1 MCEFFR
7 TPESYNTL
15 LYAMVNGYNRI
26 SELSTFSGYPKNK
39 CDKYIK
45 TFCEFSLV
53 RKGPE
58 KNGHTKILSHSY
70 IALQYETLLTAMPN
84 VDGNFGEDVYN
95 SFMRYFN
102 DEVLS
107 AFYKEMCVYW
117 LKENINSILMDY
129 IDTKDLSYN
138 NVKMDNFACEKK
150 ADGICLLRY
159 DSQRKTYTK
168 AHS

>member
-1 MCEFFR
+1 
-7 TPESYNTL
+7 
-15 LYAMVNGYNRI
+15 
-26 SELSTFSGYPKNK
+26 
-39 CDKYIK
+39 
-45 TFCEFSLV
+45 
-53 RKGPE
+53 
-58 KNGHTKILSHSY
+58 
-70 IALQYETLLTAMPN
+70 MPN

-150 ADGICLLRY
+150 SGRYMLITIRLPAENLHKNSEQRSVCAETENGTQRADIVLARIAKII
-159 DSQRKTYTK
+159 R
-168 AHS
+168 

>member
-1 MCEFFR
+1 
-7 TPESYNTL
+7 
-15 LYAMVNGYNRI
+15 
-26 SELSTFSGYPKNK
+26 
-39 CDKYIK
+39 
-45 TFCEFSLV
+45 
-53 RKGPE
+53 
-58 KNGHTKILSHSY
+58 
-70 IALQYETLLTAMPN
+70 MPN

-150 ADGICLLRY
+150 SGRY
-159 DSQRKTYTK
+159 MLITIRLPAENLHKSAFIVTTNSVLSAPKPKMGPKGQTL
-168 AHS
+168 SWQE

>member
-1 MCEFFR
+1 MAIIASANCQRFQVIPKTNATSTLKRFANSVLFVRDPKR
-7 TPESYNTL
+7 TAIQKY
-15 LYAMVNGYNRI
+15 
-26 SELSTFSGYPKNK
+26 YPTN
-39 CDKYIK
+39 
-45 TFCEFSLV
+45 
-53 RKGPE
+53 
-58 KNGHTKILSHSY
+58 SY

-129 IDTKDLSYN
+129 IDTKDLSYK
-138 NVKMDNFACEKK
+138 NVKMENLHKSAFIVTTNSVLSAPKPKMGPKGQTLSWQE
-150 ADGICLLRY
+150 
-159 DSQRKTYTK
+159 
-168 AHS
+168 

>member
-1 MCEFFR
+1 MKIEEISETLSVSDKESVDIFCLSACITKFLSLYDTSVPFEKTKKALLHINSLFYRLMKDKMCEFFR

-58 KNGHTKILSHSY
+58 KNGHTKILSHKQLHCP
-70 IALQYETLLTAMPN
+70 A
-84 VDGNFGEDVYN
+84 V
-95 SFMRYFN
+95 
-102 DEVLS
+102 
-107 AFYKEMCVYW
+107 
-117 LKENINSILMDY
+117 
-129 IDTKDLSYN
+129 
-138 NVKMDNFACEKK
+138 
-150 ADGICLLRY
+150 
-159 DSQRKTYTK
+159 
-168 AHS
+168 

>member
-1 MCEFFR
+1 MAIIASANCQRFQVIPKTNAISTLKRFANSVLFVRDPKR
-7 TPESYNTL
+7 TAIQKY
-15 LYAMVNGYNRI
+15 
-26 SELSTFSGYPKNK
+26 YPTN
-39 CDKYIK
+39 
-45 TFCEFSLV
+45 
-53 RKGPE
+53 
-58 KNGHTKILSHSY
+58 SY

-138 NVKMDNFACEKK
+138 NVKMYNFACEKK